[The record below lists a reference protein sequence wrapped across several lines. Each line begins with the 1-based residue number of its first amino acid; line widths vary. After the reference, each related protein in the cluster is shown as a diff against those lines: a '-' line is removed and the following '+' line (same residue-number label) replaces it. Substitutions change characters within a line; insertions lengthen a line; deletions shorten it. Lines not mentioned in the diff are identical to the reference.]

1 MLVAGK
7 AIAVK
12 ALEEIDND
20 NLMQVS
26 EFKGRERRAAVFY
39 VDQGQ
44 RPMENV
50 IWWIHAWRFIGLN
63 DAEEAFDLVMMVH
76 PLAIENLPKECREIT
91 EDFLPNFGEEGE
103 CLYKPYIGKINRQVG
118 AGLCQAQGKLKLIGF
133 GGFGLICF
141 VC

>member
-26 EFKGRERRAAVFY
+26 EFKGGERRAAVFY

-50 IWWIHAWRFIGLN
+50 NWWIHAWRFIGLN
-63 DAEEAFDLVMMVH
+63 DAEEGFDLVMMVH

-103 CLYKPYIGKINRQVG
+103 CLYKPYIGKINKQAG
-118 AGLCQAQGKLKLIGF
+118 AGLCQAQDSLG
-133 GGFGLICF
+133 
-141 VC
+141 